1 MQNSPVQSW
10 LEAASLPSG
19 VSRRLSDD
27 GFWSAGFA
35 GLTLTIA
42 ADPSGTAMHVW
53 VPLFTLEGSEPAG
66 FWRHLLS
73 LQLNGALPEG
83 LMFAHEDEDG
93 ILALYGRYSTERL
106 DAAAFDALLADVMR
120 CAPALVESLRAR
132 IRSKSDEG
140 LGQDVQQMTKPM
152 SGVPA
157 ASAPQ
162 DASDV
167 SNLSDDELFLRQ
179 MMQSMRI

>member
-1 MQNSPVQSW
+1 MITSPVQSW
-10 LEAASLPSG
+10 LEAALLPSG

-35 GLTLTIA
+35 GLTLTLA
-42 ADPSGTAMHVW
+42 AEPSRETMHVW

-73 LQLNGALPEG
+73 LQLGGALPEG
-83 LMFAHEDEDG
+83 MMFAHEDEDG
-93 ILALYGRYSTERL
+93 VLALYGRYSTARL

-120 CAPALVESLRAR
+120 CAPAVAQALRAR
-132 IRSKSDEG
+132 IRSASDE
-140 LGQDVQQMTKPM
+140 
-152 SGVPA
+152 
-157 ASAPQ
+157 ASAQEAQPSPRAAAREESEAS
-162 DASDV
+162 DASD
-167 SNLSDDELFLRQ
+167 LSDDELFLRQ

>member
-1 MQNSPVQSW
+1 MITPPVQSW

-93 ILALYGRYSTERL
+93 ILALYGRYSTDRL

-120 CAPALVESLRAR
+120 CAPTLVEALRAR
-132 IRSKSDEG
+132 IRSKSDEA
-140 LGQDVQQMTKPM
+140 LGQDAQPM

-162 DASDV
+162 ETSDV

>member
-1 MQNSPVQSW
+1 MTDSPVQSW

-35 GLTLTIA
+35 GLTLTLA
-42 ADPSGTAMHVW
+42 VEPSGETMHVW
-53 VPLFTLEGSEPAG
+53 VPLFTLSGSEPAG

-73 LQLNGALPEG
+73 LQLGGALPEG
-83 LMFAHEDEDG
+83 MMFAHEDEDG

-120 CAPALVESLRAR
+120 CAPTLVEALRAR

-140 LGQDVQQMTKPM
+140 LGQEAQPVTN
-152 SGVPA
+152 VPA
-157 ASAPQ
+157 ASVAH

-167 SNLSDDELFLRQ
+167 SDLSDDELFLRQ